1 MKNTLKSIIAT
12 GKLVR
17 SQLFYCLFLF
27 LGLAILNDAIIIP
40 VFRLATTLILQMAA
54 IPLISYQNII
64 TILTAHPF
72 AMPFMLLELIAL
84 LLVIYF
90 EFALMLWFI
99 KDLRHGIL
107 KDLKAQFKAS
117 FKNFHP
123 TSLPL
128 LLLYTLVILPFA
140 SGIL

>member
-64 TILTAHPF
+64 TILTTHPF
-72 AMPFMLLELIAL
+72 AVLFMLLELIVL
-84 LLVIYF
+84 LRCNIF
-90 EFALMLWFI
+90 
-99 KDLRHGIL
+99 
-107 KDLKAQFKAS
+107 
-117 FKNFHP
+117 
-123 TSLPL
+123 
-128 LLLYTLVILPFA
+128 
-140 SGIL
+140 